1 MKSKTLT
8 LIEGYHRI
16 LNEQTPEDMAAGA
29 EGAPDASQVAP
40 EAPAPE
46 PEQEVIQL
54 TSEGEDELIS
64 MIVDASLFTP
74 TPSQKV
80 ILQDIQNS
88 IYSDKFK
95 EEIPNSRETI
105 LPILL
110 DMLSG
115 VNQEQSFEKQLTSL
129 DK

>member
-29 EGAPDASQVAP
+29 EGAPDAAQVAP

-46 PEQEVIQL
+46 PEQEVVQL

-64 MIVDASLFTP
+64 MIVDAALFNP
-74 TPSQKV
+74 TPSQKKV
-80 ILQDIQNS
+80 LQDIQNT